1 MSPFRIADVRAFT
14 ITEPGSGGDY
24 HDRQTG
30 HWLID
35 SLISTPMSGYPGYK
49 VSRKSWG
56 IAAMGSFLVE
66 VETESGVVGVC
77 TGFGGAPACFIIEEH
92 FRRFLVGA
100 DIRDTA
106 RLWDQMF
113 RASLPYGRKGLALSA
128 LSSVDLAL
136 WDAQGLVRGEPVY
149 RMIGGETKP
158 EIRLY
163 CTGPRPD
170 LAKQMGFWGGKVPL
184 PHGPGDGHEGLR
196 QNREFLAAHRAAVG
210 PDFPLMVDCYMS
222 LNVPYAIDLANAVR
236 DLDIN
241 WLEECLHP
249 DDFDGHTLLKQ
260 RVPWMKWTTGEHEY
274 TRYGFRKLI
283 ETRSVDI
290 LQPDMMW
297 LGGLTEALRVSA
309 MAAAYDIPVVPHG
322 SGAYSYHF
330 VMAQP
335 HSPFCEYLITSP
347 EADRVEPVFGAL
359 FENEQLPEG
368 GRIRLSDEPGFGLK
382 LRKGAVPLTR
392 PYARS

>member
-1 MSPFRIADVRAFT
+1 MKSFRIADVRAFT
-14 ITEPGSGGDY
+14 IAEKGVGGDY
-24 HDRQTG
+24 HDREKG

-35 SLISTPMSGYPGYK
+35 SLISTPMSGYAEYK
-49 VSRKSWG
+49 QSRQSWG
-56 IAAMGSFLVE
+56 IAALGSFLVE
-66 VETESGVVGVC
+66 VETESGHVGAC
-77 TGFGGAPACFIIEEH
+77 SGFGGAPACFVIEKH
-92 FRRFLVGA
+92 FRRFLIGA
-100 DIRDTA
+100 DVRDTS
-106 RLWDQMF
+106 RLWDQMY
-113 RASLPYGRKGLALSA
+113 RASLPYGRKGLALAA
-128 LSSVDLAL
+128 LSCVDLAL

-149 RMIGGETKP
+149 KMIGGETKS
-158 EIRLY
+158 EIPVY

-170 LAKQMGFWGGKVPL
+170 VAKELGFWGAKVPL

-196 QNREFLAAHRAAVG
+196 QNYQFLAAHRASVG
-210 PDFPLMVDCYMS
+210 EEFPLMVDCYMS
-222 LNVPYAIDLANAVR
+222 LTVPYALDLANSIR

-249 DDFDGHTLLKQ
+249 DDFDGHTLLKN
-260 RVPWMKWTTGEHEY
+260 RAPWIKWSTGEHEY

-297 LGGLTEALRVSA
+297 LGGLTEALRVSS
-309 MAAAYDIPVVPHG
+309 MAAAYDIPVIPHG

-347 EADRVEPVFGAL
+347 DAETIEPVFGGL
-359 FENEQLPEG
+359 FEHEDLPQN
-368 GRIRLSDEPGFGLK
+368 GRIRISDEPGFGLK
-382 LRKGAVPLTR
+382 LRKGAVALER
-392 PYARS
+392 PYAES